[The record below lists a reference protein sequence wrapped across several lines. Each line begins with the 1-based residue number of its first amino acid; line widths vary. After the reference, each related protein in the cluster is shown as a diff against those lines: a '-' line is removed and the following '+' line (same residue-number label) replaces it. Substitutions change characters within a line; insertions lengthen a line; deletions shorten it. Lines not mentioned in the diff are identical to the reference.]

1 MKTTL
6 IRLAD
11 TPMRRWRNGGGV
23 TRELLAWPGQE
34 GWRVR
39 ISVADI
45 EADGPFSTYPGVQR
59 WFTVLAGGGIA
70 LTIAGAERT
79 CRAGDDPIAFSG
91 ESSAS
96 CRPLAGVSRDLNFM
110 LRDADGT
117 MRQVVAGYAWRP
129 RAQRCGVFT
138 MGAGRCR
145 FGGSVVHLSA
155 ESLLWLDGAP
165 EALRFECGEAAG
177 DQPAW
182 WMAASDRESAS

>member
-1 MKTTL
+1 MKTTSV
-6 IRLAD
+6 RLAD
-11 TPMRRWRNGGGV
+11 TPMQLWRNGGGV
-23 TRELLAWPGQE
+23 TRELLAWPGQD

-59 WFTVLAGGGIA
+59 WFTVLLGGGVA
-70 LTIAGAERT
+70 LTIAGTERL
-79 CRAGDDPIAFSG
+79 CRIGDAPFAFSG

-96 CRPLAGVSRDLNFM
+96 CRPLAGASRDLNFM
-110 LRDADGT
+110 LRDA
-117 MRQVVAGYAWRP
+117 AGAMQKVEAGHSWRP

-145 FGGSVVHLSA
+145 FDASVVHLSA

-165 EALRFECGEAAG
+165 EALTFECGEAAG
-177 DQPAW
+177 AKPAW